1 MHPDLQDFPTWAD
14 EIEHDEEEPR
24 RSLRRIPDVL
34 SAEEE
39 ELSLWVSL

>member
-1 MHPDLQDFPTWAD
+1 MTHPDIEQDIWAD
-14 EIEHDEEEPR
+14 EIEHDEEPR
-24 RSLRRIPDVL
+24 RSLRRVPDVL